1 MSDDTQSQDLL
12 LSQLA
17 DEFVGRVRQGE
28 RPSVTEYVARHPDL
42 ADDLRDLLPTM
53 ADLEHAKESVSTA
66 HSEPSVVGT
75 LGQWGDLIIRREI
88 ARGGMGIVYE
98 AEQVSLGR
106 LVAVK
111 VLPRSAVFDP
121 IQKRR
126 FEREARAAGRLHHT
140 NIVPVFG
147 VGEHEGLSYFVM
159 QLIDGQP
166 LSELLQHSTSTTAVS
181 PRPAGPSTKSPDTV
195 VSRPTPDGSD
205 DSCKSGET
213 FKQQSSG
220 IAVLHSLGDHRQL
233 AEWIAQVAD
242 ALECAHRQ
250 GILHRDVKPSNLL
263 IDRDGHIW
271 ITDFG
276 LAKAIDQPEETRTGD
291 LIGTV
296 RYMPPEAFAG
306 QRDERGDIY
315 SLGLTL
321 YELLAQRPAFEE
333 TDHSQLLRQV
343 TTAEPLRLDKQQ
355 PDLPRDLVTIVQ
367 KAIEREPAQRYA
379 SAAELAD
386 DLRRWLRDE
395 PIFARRPSTLEQLAR
410 WRRRHPAVA
419 ALLALIL
426 LILIGVANVASIT
439 AWRFKQLAE
448 DRETSRKQA
457 IGARN
462 ASENH
467 LAEANRQRDQS
478 ESALYYGRIAQAY
491 MHYRANSFD
500 KAEQALRG
508 AAPSP
513 GQTDRRG
520 WEWHY
525 LNTLFQSETIKF
537 DGHQSGGRPGW
548 ISALVFSPDGQQLAV
563 GTRAPNFRSST
574 LGMHGD
580 LRVYDL
586 ASGECRHDLGGA
598 SGNVLSVHGL
608 RFTESGRRLDAST
621 FNFKA
626 DSRKKSLLSWELTSG
641 QSTYRHDSP
650 HDWQL
655 DGDHLMR
662 WTNAELTF
670 ADFPSTPPASEST
683 DMASAALV
691 TTWSVTQADVLA
703 CRAVPDKPGHFW
715 VLVRNGELIVWDAAT
730 QQRQRTVGQLTL
742 PPGGGALFALF
753 SPDGRIVAVRRIRGH
768 VVEFWDTATVQRRH
782 IHHDANR
789 AEVLAW
795 AFSADSQ
802 LWAYGSY
809 SHAIHVFDTQRFD
822 EQVAFRSYH
831 GPVSALAF
839 SSDSRQLAGGDWTGT
854 VKVWNVVRRPEYS
867 TVGSKAWPV
876 DLAWQD
882 DPNAS
887 SVVTTS
893 IVGVPGDRIQDIV
906 LEAWDV
912 SDSRLLWRRTH
923 PWAKKIRLVP
933 GREHMFD
940 ARGERI
946 LHINHNGLSAG
957 VVDVRSGERLP
968 ELTGH
973 QHPIH
978 AISLSSDG
986 QRAVTAARDVT
997 RPAIERQTEWK
1008 VWDVATGRVLA
1019 EHIEP
1024 GSTLRLAISPDNR
1037 LLATI
1042 GTSATRTASDT
1053 TVQHQLHVWNLET
1066 NTELWHATNDRS
1078 VFANLT
1084 FRHDSQELATIDDH
1098 GLVTRWNTRNGQ
1110 PVFQWQ
1116 SSGEVAALAYSPDGH
1131 RLAGTSRAQVSL
1143 WDPATGH
1150 EILTL
1155 PLIGSATGSAYVP
1168 SLIFSPDGSHLA
1180 ATHSDGRVFLWE
1192 ATPKPLS
1199 KAVLD

>member
-1 MSDDTQSQDLL
+1 MSDDRPLQDLL

-17 DEFVGRVRQGE
+17 DEFVGRIRRGE
-28 RPSVTEYVARHPDL
+28 WPSVTEYVARHSDL

-53 ADLEHAKESVSTA
+53 AELEQVKERVIA
-66 HSEPSVVGT
+66 VDSEPSVIGT

-88 ARGGMGIVYE
+88 GRGGMGIVYE

-126 FEREARAAGRLHHT
+126 FDREARAAGRLHHT

-181 PRPAGPSTKSPDTV
+181 LRPAGPSTESPGTV
-195 VSRPTPDGSD
+195 VSRPTPDGAD
-205 DSCKSGET
+205 DSCNPGET
-213 FKQQSSG
+213 IKPQSSG
-220 IAVLHSLGDHRQL
+220 IAALHLLGDHRQL

-242 ALECAHRQ
+242 ALDCAHRQ

-291 LIGTV
+291 LVGTV
-296 RYMPPEAFAG
+296 RYLPPEAFAG

-333 TDHSQLLRQV
+333 TDHSQLLRRV
-343 TTAEPLRLDKQQ
+343 TTTEPLRLDKRQLG
-355 PDLPRDLVTIVQ
+355 LPRDLVTIVQ
-367 KAIEREPAQRYA
+367 KAIEREPGQRYA

-395 PIFARRPSTLEQLAR
+395 PIFARRPSTLEQLVR
-410 WRRRHPAVA
+410 WRRRHPGVA

-426 LILIGVANVASIT
+426 LILIGVANVAGIA
-439 AWRFKQLAE
+439 AWRFKQLAGE
-448 DRETSRKQA
+448 RETARDQA
-457 IGARN
+457 VSARN
-462 ASENH
+462 AAENN
-467 LAEANRQRDQS
+467 LAEANRQREQA
-478 ESALYYGRIAQAY
+478 EAALYHGHIAQAY
-491 MHYRANSFD
+491 MHYRVNSFD

-508 AAPSP
+508 AAPSA

-548 ISALVFSPDGQQLAV
+548 ISALAFSPDGQRLAV
-563 GTRAPNFRSST
+563 GTQAPNFRNST
-574 LGMHGD
+574 PGMHSD

-586 ASGECRHDLGGA
+586 ASGQCRHDLGGA
-598 SGNVLSVHGL
+598 SGNVLSVHSL
-608 RFTESGRRLDAST
+608 CFAEAGRRLDAST

-626 DSRKKSLLSWELTSG
+626 DSRKKSLLSWDLTSG
-641 QSTYRHDSP
+641 QATYRHDSAD
-650 HDWQL
+650 DWQL
-655 DGDHLMR
+655 ADDDLAR
-662 WTNAELTF
+662 WTNTELTF

-683 DMASAALV
+683 DMASAALA
-691 TTWSVTQADVLA
+691 TTWSVTQTDVLA
-703 CRAVPDKPGHFW
+703 CRAVPDEPGHFW
-715 VLVRNGELIVWDAAT
+715 VLARNGELTVWDAAT

-742 PPGGGALFALF
+742 PPGGGTLFALF

-768 VVEFWDTATVQRRH
+768 VVEFWNTATVQRRH

-789 AEVLAW
+789 ADVLAW

-809 SHAIHVFDTQRFD
+809 SHAIHVLDTQQFD
-822 EQVAFRSYH
+822 EQVTFRSYH
-831 GPVSALAF
+831 GPVSALTF
-839 SSDSRQLAGGDWTGT
+839 RPDGRQLAGGDWTGT
-854 VKVWNVVRRPEYS
+854 VKVWDVARRPEYT
-867 TVGSKAWPV
+867 TVGSKSWPV

-882 DPNAS
+882 HSNPS

-893 IVGVPGDRIQDIV
+893 IVDDPASRIQNII

-923 PWAKKIRLVP
+923 PWAKKIRLAP

-978 AISLSSDG
+978 AIALSSDG
-986 QRAVTAARDVT
+986 QRAVTAAKDLT
-997 RPAIERQTEWK
+997 RPTLERQTEWK
-1008 VWDVATGRVLA
+1008 VWDVVTGRVLV

-1024 GSTLRLAISPDNR
+1024 ESTLRLAISPDNR
-1037 LLATI
+1037 LLATT
-1042 GTSATRTASDT
+1042 GTSATRTANDT
-1053 TVQHQLHVWNLET
+1053 TVRHQLRIWDLET
-1066 NTELWHATNDRS
+1066 TTELWHTTNDRS
-1078 VFANLT
+1078 EFANLT

-1098 GLVTRWNTRNGQ
+1098 GLVTRWNTRTGQ

-1116 SSGEVAALAYSPDGH
+1116 SSSEVAALAYSPDGH
-1131 RLAGTSRAQVSL
+1131 RLAGASRAQVSL
-1143 WDPATGH
+1143 WDPTTGH
-1150 EILTL
+1150 ETLTL

-1168 SLIFSPDGSHLA
+1168 RLAFSSDGHHLA
-1180 ATHSDGRVFLWE
+1180 ATHSDGRAFVWK
-1192 ATPKPLS
+1192 ATPKS
-1199 KAVLD
+1199 QR